1 MESINKIMDKRY
13 PNTAEKVVYLF
24 KFNGEKYKEKNI
36 TSRQGKGM
44 CFLFVY
50 KLCNSYQYNYTVMEA
65 DNCLSERF
73 CRMFR
78 RISLVN
84 PKLWNS
90 KFFTYTDILLENNAI
105 IKTLKYN
112 TVPYSIDSYFRTV
125 LLLRIFLS
133 QKIKKLNKNIY
144 FSCAHKDRNHHVHD
158 YKITFF
164 IFLVLYRNHYFP
176 LH

>member
-1 MESINKIMDKRY
+1 MLSTVLTGYRSILIFLYKLQRSPSIRLWTRDTQILLRKQS
-13 PNTAEKVVYLF
+13 TLSSS
-24 KFNGEKYKEKNI
+24 NGEKYKEKNI

-50 KLCNSYQYNYTVMEA
+50 KPSNSYWYNYTVMEA

-84 PKLWNS
+84 PKLWHC

-112 TVPYSIDSYFRTV
+112 TVPYSVDSHFRTV
-125 LLLRIFLS
+125 
-133 QKIKKLNKNIY
+133 Y
-144 FSCAHKDRNHHVHD
+144 
-158 YKITFF
+158 Y
-164 IFLVLYRNHYFP
+164 
-176 LH
+176 

>member
-1 MESINKIMDKRY
+1 MEKNIKR
-13 PNTAEKVVYLF
+13 
-24 KFNGEKYKEKNI
+24 KNI

-65 DNCLSERF
+65 DNCLSGDFVGCLEEF
-73 CRMFR
+73 LF
-78 RISLVN
+78 N

-112 TVPYSIDSYFRTV
+112 TVP
-125 LLLRIFLS
+125 
-133 QKIKKLNKNIY
+133 
-144 FSCAHKDRNHHVHD
+144 
-158 YKITFF
+158 
-164 IFLVLYRNHYFP
+164 
-176 LH
+176 

>member
-1 MESINKIMDKRY
+1 
-13 PNTAEKVVYLF
+13 
-24 KFNGEKYKEKNI
+24 
-36 TSRQGKGM
+36 M

-50 KLCNSYQYNYTVMEA
+50 KPYNSYWYNYTVMEA

-84 PKLWNS
+84 PKLWHC
-90 KFFTYTDILLENNAI
+90 KFFIYTDILLENNAI

-112 TVPYSIDSYFRTV
+112 TVPYSVDSHFRTV

-133 QKIKKLNKNIY
+133 QKIKKLDKNTH

-158 YKITFF
+158 YKMT
-164 IFLVLYRNHYFP
+164 YFP
-176 LH
+176 CTVQELLFSSALVIIEFLNKSDKYFLKQRENIKQKKEKIPKAKRK